1 MNRFS
6 LFLISLALTAFVC
19 GCGNGNSHKGH
30 SHGDEVSAEAGGHS
44 DHVHGDE
51 AHGDEAHGNEAHSH
65 DHEDG
70 HDHGHEGE
78 GHLLLTAYSDG
89 LEFFAETGTF
99 VAGQEVSVLLHVTEL
114 QDFKPYVGEDVSVCL
129 VPKGESAGDN
139 CGNCSHGHGT
149 EAEPEIEGHSH
160 THQHEGESHS
170 HEGETHEGHQHEG
183 EGHSHEGETH
193 EDHQHESE
201 GHSHESE
208 GHSHE
213 SEGHSHQHE
222 GKTEVQGIYRF
233 CVRAEAEGE
242 ANLVFSAD
250 GQRASIPVR
259 VFGSAS
265 EASEYAESLEV
276 RSSNGAVFPKEK
288 SWSVDF
294 ATEEAVLE
302 PFGQVIRATSRVQ
315 PSQEEVFTVSA
326 LTDGVVSIG
335 AKALV
340 EGREVRKGETLCIV
354 KGSGTADENL
364 ATKYARAEADY
375 NFARIEYERKK
386 ALASD
391 RIVSE
396 SELRQAEAAFEI
408 AKAVFENLK
417 GNFDAS
423 GQSAK
428 SPIEGFVT
436 SVTVSNGQFVR
447 AGDPIATVSRSRSLL
462 VVAEIQPRYSACLK
476 DICGATFKDMDSGRI
491 WTLDELGGKVVSYGK
506 SVSSD
511 SPLIPVTFSVPN
523 KGGFIPGSFL
533 QTRIITRSET
543 PAITLPTTSLIEEQ
557 GNYFVYRQLTPE
569 YFEKTPV
576 TIGAS
581 DGLRTE
587 IRSGLSAGERVVSK
601 GAMFVKLAQASGA
614 LDPHAGHNH

>member
-44 DHVHGDE
+44 DH
-51 AHGDEAHGNEAHSH
+51 AHGNEAHSH

-70 HDHGHEGE
+70 HEHGHEGE

-99 VAGQEVSVLLHVTEL
+99 VAGQEVSVLLHVTEI

-149 EAEPEIEGHSH
+149 EAEPEIEGEGH
-160 THQHEGESHS
+160 THQH
-170 HEGETHEGHQHEG
+170 

-193 EDHQHESE
+193 EDHQHEGETHEDHQHEDE
-201 GHSHESE
+201 GHT
-208 GHSHE
+208 
-213 SEGHSHQHE
+213 HQHE

-375 NFARIEYERKK
+375 NFARNEYERKK

>member
-44 DHVHGDE
+44 DH
-51 AHGDEAHGNEAHSH
+51 AHGNEAHSH

-149 EAEPEIEGHSH
+149 EAEPEIEGEGHS
-160 THQHEGESHS
+160 HQHEGHS
-170 HEGETHEGHQHEG
+170 HEGEAHEDHQHEG
-183 EGHSHEGETH
+183 EGHSH
-193 EDHQHESE
+193 QHESE
-201 GHSHESE
+201 GHT
-208 GHSHE
+208 
-213 SEGHSHQHE
+213 HQHE

-375 NFARIEYERKK
+375 NFARNEYERKK

>member
-44 DHVHGDE
+44 DH
-51 AHGDEAHGNEAHSH
+51 AHGNEAHSH

-70 HDHGHEGE
+70 HEHGHEGE

-149 EAEPEIEGHSH
+149 EAEPEIEG
-160 THQHEGESHS
+160 
-170 HEGETHEGHQHEG
+170 
-183 EGHSHEGETH
+183 
-193 EDHQHESE
+193 
-201 GHSHESE
+201 
-208 GHSHE
+208 
-213 SEGHSHQHE
+213 EGHSHQHE

-375 NFARIEYERKK
+375 NFARNEYERKK

-436 SVTVSNGQFVR
+436 SVTVSMGISIF
-447 AGDPIATVSRSRSLL
+447 
-462 VVAEIQPRYSACLK
+462 
-476 DICGATFKDMDSGRI
+476 
-491 WTLDELGGKVVSYGK
+491 
-506 SVSSD
+506 
-511 SPLIPVTFSVPN
+511 
-523 KGGFIPGSFL
+523 
-533 QTRIITRSET
+533 
-543 PAITLPTTSLIEEQ
+543 
-557 GNYFVYRQLTPE
+557 
-569 YFEKTPV
+569 
-576 TIGAS
+576 
-581 DGLRTE
+581 
-587 IRSGLSAGERVVSK
+587 
-601 GAMFVKLAQASGA
+601 
-614 LDPHAGHNH
+614 

>member
-44 DHVHGDE
+44 DH
-51 AHGDEAHGNEAHSH
+51 AHGNEAHSH

-139 CGNCSHGHGT
+139 CGNCSHGHGK
-149 EAEPEIEGHSH
+149 EAEPEIEGEGH
-160 THQHEGESHS
+160 THQHEGHS
-170 HEGETHEGHQHEG
+170 HEGETHEGHQHE
-183 EGHSHEGETH
+183 
-193 EDHQHESE
+193 SE
-201 GHSHESE
+201 GHT
-208 GHSHE
+208 
-213 SEGHSHQHE
+213 HQHE

-375 NFARIEYERKK
+375 NFARNEYERKK

>member
-1 MNRFS
+1 M
-6 LFLISLALTAFVC
+6 
-19 GCGNGNSHKGH
+19 
-30 SHGDEVSAEAGGHS
+30 
-44 DHVHGDE
+44 
-51 AHGDEAHGNEAHSH
+51 
-65 DHEDG
+65 
-70 HDHGHEGE
+70 
-78 GHLLLTAYSDG
+78 

-149 EAEPEIEGHSH
+149 EAEPEIEGEGH
-160 THQHEGESHS
+160 THQHEGHS

-183 EGHSHEGETH
+183 EGHSHE
-193 EDHQHESE
+193 SE
-201 GHSHESE
+201 GHSHEGE
-208 GHSHE
+208 GHT
-213 SEGHSHQHE
+213 HQHE

-265 EASEYAESLEV
+265 EASEYAESLEA

-375 NFARIEYERKK
+375 NFAKNEYERKK

>member
-1 MNRFS
+1 M
-6 LFLISLALTAFVC
+6 
-19 GCGNGNSHKGH
+19 
-30 SHGDEVSAEAGGHS
+30 SAEAGGHS
-44 DHVHGDE
+44 DH
-51 AHGDEAHGNEAHSH
+51 AHGNEAHSH

-139 CGNCSHGHGT
+139 CGNCSHGHGS
-149 EAEPEIEGHSH
+149 EAEPEIESEGHSH
-160 THQHEGESHS
+160 ESEGHS
-170 HEGETHEGHQHEG
+170 HEGETHEDHQHEGEGHTHQHEG

-193 EDHQHESE
+193 E
-201 GHSHESE
+201 
-208 GHSHE
+208 
-213 SEGHSHQHE
+213 SHQHE

-375 NFARIEYERKK
+375 NFARNEYERKK

>member
-44 DHVHGDE
+44 DH
-51 AHGDEAHGNEAHSH
+51 AHGDEAHSH

-70 HDHGHEGE
+70 HGHGHEGE

-149 EAEPEIEGHSH
+149 EAEPEIEGEGH
-160 THQHEGESHS
+160 THQHEGHS
-170 HEGETHEGHQHEG
+170 HE
-183 EGHSHEGETH
+183 SETH

-201 GHSHESE
+201 GHT
-208 GHSHE
+208 
-213 SEGHSHQHE
+213 HQHE

-375 NFARIEYERKK
+375 NFARNEYERKK

>member
-1 MNRFS
+1 M
-6 LFLISLALTAFVC
+6 
-19 GCGNGNSHKGH
+19 
-30 SHGDEVSAEAGGHS
+30 SAEAGGHS
-44 DHVHGDE
+44 DH
-51 AHGDEAHGNEAHSH
+51 AHGDEAHSH

-149 EAEPEIEGHSH
+149 EAEPEIEGEGHSHQHEGHSHEGEAHEDHQHEDESH
-160 THQHEGESHS
+160 THQHES
-170 HEGETHEGHQHEG
+170 ETHEGHQHEN
-183 EGHSHEGETH
+183 EGHT
-193 EDHQHESE
+193 
-201 GHSHESE
+201 
-208 GHSHE
+208 
-213 SEGHSHQHE
+213 HQHE

-375 NFARIEYERKK
+375 NFARNEYERKK

-491 WTLDELGGKVVSYGK
+491 WTLDELEGKVVSYGK

-533 QTRIITRSET
+533 QTRIITRSDT

>member
-30 SHGDEVSAEAGGHS
+30 SHVDEVSAEAGGHS
-44 DHVHGDE
+44 DH
-51 AHGDEAHGNEAHSH
+51 AHGDEAHSH

-149 EAEPEIEGHSH
+149 EAEPEIEGEGHS
-160 THQHEGESHS
+160 HQHEGHS
-170 HEGETHEGHQHEG
+170 HEGEAHEDHQHEG
-183 EGHSHEGETH
+183 EGHT
-193 EDHQHESE
+193 HQHESE
-201 GHSHESE
+201 GHQHESE
-208 GHSHE
+208 GHT
-213 SEGHSHQHE
+213 HQHE

-242 ANLVFSAD
+242 ADLVFSAG

-375 NFARIEYERKK
+375 NFARNEYERKK

>member
-44 DHVHGDE
+44 DN
-51 AHGDEAHGNEAHSH
+51 AHGDEAHSH

-139 CGNCSHGHGT
+139 CGNCSHGHGS
-149 EAEPEIEGHSH
+149 EAEPEI
-160 THQHEGESHS
+160 
-170 HEGETHEGHQHEG
+170 
-183 EGHSHEGETH
+183 
-193 EDHQHESE
+193 ESE

-213 SEGHSHQHE
+213 GEGHTHQHDTHAHE

-375 NFARIEYERKK
+375 NFARNEYERKK

>member
-44 DHVHGDE
+44 DH
-51 AHGDEAHGNEAHSH
+51 AHGDEAHSH

-149 EAEPEIEGHSH
+149 EAEPEIEGEGH
-160 THQHEGESHS
+160 THQH
-170 HEGETHEGHQHEG
+170 
-183 EGHSHEGETH
+183 EGHSHEGEGHTH
-193 EDHQHESE
+193 EGE
-201 GHSHESE
+201 GHT
-208 GHSHE
+208 
-213 SEGHSHQHE
+213 HQHE

-587 IRSGLSAGERVVSK
+587 IRSGLNAGERVVSK

>member
-44 DHVHGDE
+44 DH
-51 AHGDEAHGNEAHSH
+51 AHGDEAHSH

-139 CGNCSHGHGT
+139 CGNCSHGHGK
-149 EAEPEIEGHSH
+149 EAEPEIEGEGH
-160 THQHEGESHS
+160 THQHEGHS

-183 EGHSHEGETH
+183 ESRSHEGETH
-193 EDHQHESE
+193 EDQQHEGE
-201 GHSHESE
+201 GHT
-208 GHSHE
+208 
-213 SEGHSHQHE
+213 HQHE

-340 EGREVRKGETLCIV
+340 EGREVHKGETLCIV

-375 NFARIEYERKK
+375 NFARNEYERKK

-428 SPIEGFVT
+428 SPIEGFMT

>member
-44 DHVHGDE
+44 DH
-51 AHGDEAHGNEAHSH
+51 AHGDEAHSH

-70 HDHGHEGE
+70 HGHGHEGE

-149 EAEPEIEGHSH
+149 EAEPEIEG
-160 THQHEGESHS
+160 
-170 HEGETHEGHQHEG
+170 EGH
-183 EGHSHEGETH
+183 T
-193 EDHQHESE
+193 
-201 GHSHESE
+201 
-208 GHSHE
+208 
-213 SEGHSHQHE
+213 HQHE

-242 ANLVFSAD
+242 AKLVFSAD

-375 NFARIEYERKK
+375 NFARNEYERKK

>member
-30 SHGDEVSAEAGGHS
+30 SNGDEVSAEAGGHS
-44 DHVHGDE
+44 DH
-51 AHGDEAHGNEAHSH
+51 AHGDEAHSH

-375 NFARIEYERKK
+375 NFARNEYERKK

-533 QTRIITRSET
+533 QTRIITRSDT

>member
-44 DHVHGDE
+44 DH
-51 AHGDEAHGNEAHSH
+51 AHGDEAHSH

-99 VAGQEVSVLLHVTEL
+99 VAGQEVSVLLHVTEI

-149 EAEPEIEGHSH
+149 EAEPEIEGEGHSH
-160 THQHEGESHS
+160 QH
-170 HEGETHEGHQHEG
+170 
-183 EGHSHEGETH
+183 EGHSHEGEAH
-193 EDHQHESE
+193 EDHQHEDERHTHQHESE
-201 GHSHESE
+201 GHSHE
-208 GHSHE
+208 G
-213 SEGHSHQHE
+213 EGHSHQHE

-375 NFARIEYERKK
+375 NFARNEYERKK

>member
-1 MNRFS
+1 M
-6 LFLISLALTAFVC
+6 
-19 GCGNGNSHKGH
+19 
-30 SHGDEVSAEAGGHS
+30 SAEAGGHS
-44 DHVHGDE
+44 DH
-51 AHGDEAHGNEAHSH
+51 AHGNEAHSH

-114 QDFKPYVGEDVSVCL
+114 QSFKPYVGEDVSVCL
-129 VPKGESAGDN
+129 VPKGENAGDN

-149 EAEPEIEGHSH
+149 EAEPEIEGEGH
-160 THQHEGESHS
+160 THQH
-170 HEGETHEGHQHEG
+170 

-201 GHSHESE
+201 VHTHQHE
-208 GHSHE
+208 GHSH
-213 SEGHSHQHE
+213 EGHSHQHE
-222 GKTEVQGIYRF
+222 GKSEVQGIYRF

-375 NFARIEYERKK
+375 NFARNEYERKK

-587 IRSGLSAGERVVSK
+587 IRSGLNAGERVVSK

>member
-44 DHVHGDE
+44 DH
-51 AHGDEAHGNEAHSH
+51 AHGNEAHSH

-89 LEFFAETGTF
+89 MEFFAETGTF

-139 CGNCSHGHGT
+139 CGNCSHGHGK
-149 EAEPEIEGHSH
+149 EAEPEIEGEGH
-160 THQHEGESHS
+160 THQH
-170 HEGETHEGHQHEG
+170 

-201 GHSHESE
+201 GHSHEGEGHSHQHESE

-213 SEGHSHQHE
+213 DEGHTHQHE

-375 NFARIEYERKK
+375 NFARNEYERKK

-476 DICGATFKDMDSGRI
+476 DICGATFKDMDSRRI

>member
-1 MNRFS
+1 M
-6 LFLISLALTAFVC
+6 
-19 GCGNGNSHKGH
+19 
-30 SHGDEVSAEAGGHS
+30 SAEAGGHS
-44 DHVHGDE
+44 DH
-51 AHGDEAHGNEAHSH
+51 AHGNEAHSH

-70 HDHGHEGE
+70 HEHGHEGE

-149 EAEPEIEGHSH
+149 EAEPEIEGEGHTHQHEGHSH
-160 THQHEGESHS
+160 EGETHEDHQHEGESHS

-183 EGHSHEGETH
+183 EGHSHTHEG

-201 GHSHESE
+201 GHT
-208 GHSHE
+208 
-213 SEGHSHQHE
+213 HQHE

-375 NFARIEYERKK
+375 NFARNEYERKK

>member
-44 DHVHGDE
+44 DH
-51 AHGDEAHGNEAHSH
+51 AHGDEAHSH

-149 EAEPEIEGHSH
+149 EAELEIEGEGHSH
-160 THQHEGESHS
+160 QH
-170 HEGETHEGHQHEG
+170 

-193 EDHQHESE
+193 EGHQHESE

-213 SEGHSHQHE
+213 SEGHSHESEGHSHEGEGHTHQHE

-375 NFARIEYERKK
+375 NFARNEYERKK

>member
-44 DHVHGDE
+44 DH
-51 AHGDEAHGNEAHSH
+51 AHGDEAHSH
-65 DHEDG
+65 DQEDG

-149 EAEPEIEGHSH
+149 EAEPEIEGEGHS
-160 THQHEGESHS
+160 HQHED
-170 HEGETHEGHQHEG
+170 
-183 EGHSHEGETH
+183 HSHEGETH
-193 EDHQHESE
+193 EDHQHEDE
-201 GHSHESE
+201 GHSHEGE
-208 GHSHE
+208 GHT
-213 SEGHSHQHE
+213 HQHE

-265 EASEYAESLEV
+265 EASEYAESLEA

-354 KGSGTADENL
+354 KGSATADENL

-375 NFARIEYERKK
+375 NFARNEYERKK

-476 DICGATFKDMDSGRI
+476 DICGATFKDMDNGRI

>member
-44 DHVHGDE
+44 DH
-51 AHGDEAHGNEAHSH
+51 AHGDEAHSH

-70 HDHGHEGE
+70 HDHGHESE

-149 EAEPEIEGHSH
+149 EAEPEIEGD
-160 THQHEGESHS
+160 
-170 HEGETHEGHQHEG
+170 
-183 EGHSHEGETH
+183 GHS
-193 EDHQHESE
+193 HQHESE

-208 GHSHE
+208 GHT
-213 SEGHSHQHE
+213 HQHE

-375 NFARIEYERKK
+375 NFARNEYERKK

>member
-44 DHVHGDE
+44 DH
-51 AHGDEAHGNEAHSH
+51 AHGDEAHSH

-139 CGNCSHGHGT
+139 CGNCSHGHGK
-149 EAEPEIEGHSH
+149 EAEPEIEGEGH
-160 THQHEGESHS
+160 THQHEGHS
-170 HEGETHEGHQHEG
+170 HE
-183 EGHSHEGETH
+183 SETH
-193 EDHQHESE
+193 EDHQHEGE
-201 GHSHESE
+201 GHT
-208 GHSHE
+208 
-213 SEGHSHQHE
+213 HQHE

-375 NFARIEYERKK
+375 NFARNEYERKK

>member
-1 MNRFS
+1 M
-6 LFLISLALTAFVC
+6 
-19 GCGNGNSHKGH
+19 
-30 SHGDEVSAEAGGHS
+30 SAEAGGHS
-44 DHVHGDE
+44 DH
-51 AHGDEAHGNEAHSH
+51 AHGDEAHSH

-139 CGNCSHGHGT
+139 CGNCSHGHGK
-149 EAEPEIEGHSH
+149 EAEPEIESEGHSH
-160 THQHEGESHS
+160 QH
-170 HEGETHEGHQHEG
+170 

-193 EDHQHESE
+193 EDHQHEDERHTHQHE
-201 GHSHESE
+201 G
-208 GHSHE
+208 
-213 SEGHSHQHE
+213 EGHSHQHE
-222 GKTEVQGIYRF
+222 EKTEVQGIYRF

-375 NFARIEYERKK
+375 NFARNEYERKK

>member
-30 SHGDEVSAEAGGHS
+30 SLGDEVSAEAGGHS
-44 DHVHGDE
+44 DH
-51 AHGDEAHGNEAHSH
+51 AHGNEAHSH

-70 HDHGHEGE
+70 HDLGHEGE

-89 LEFFAETGTF
+89 LEFFAETGTL

-149 EAEPEIEGHSH
+149 EAEPEIEGEGHS
-160 THQHEGESHS
+160 HQHEGHSHEGEAHEGHQLEGEGHSHS
-170 HEGETHEGHQHEG
+170 HEGETHEGNQHEG
-183 EGHSHEGETH
+183 EGHTH
-193 EDHQHESE
+193 Q
-201 GHSHESE
+201 HESE

-265 EASEYAESLEV
+265 EAAEYAESLEV

-375 NFARIEYERKK
+375 NFARNEYERKK

>member
-44 DHVHGDE
+44 DH
-51 AHGDEAHGNEAHSH
+51 AHGNEAHSH

-89 LEFFAETGTF
+89 MEFFAETGTF

-139 CGNCSHGHGT
+139 CGNCSHGHGK
-149 EAEPEIEGHSH
+149 EAEPEIEGEGH
-160 THQHEGESHS
+160 THQH
-170 HEGETHEGHQHEG
+170 

-201 GHSHESE
+201 GHSHEGEGHSHQHESE

-213 SEGHSHQHE
+213 GEGHTHQHE

-250 GQRASIPVR
+250 GQRACIPVR

-340 EGREVRKGETLCIV
+340 EGREVHKGETLCIV

-375 NFARIEYERKK
+375 NFARNEYERKK

>member
-1 MNRFS
+1 M
-6 LFLISLALTAFVC
+6 
-19 GCGNGNSHKGH
+19 
-30 SHGDEVSAEAGGHS
+30 
-44 DHVHGDE
+44 
-51 AHGDEAHGNEAHSH
+51 
-65 DHEDG
+65 
-70 HDHGHEGE
+70 
-78 GHLLLTAYSDG
+78 
-89 LEFFAETGTF
+89 EFFAETGTF

-149 EAEPEIEGHSH
+149 EAEPEIEGEGH
-160 THQHEGESHS
+160 THQH
-170 HEGETHEGHQHEG
+170 

-201 GHSHESE
+201 GHSHEGE
-208 GHSHE
+208 GHTHE
-213 SEGHSHQHE
+213 GEGHTHQHE

-587 IRSGLSAGERVVSK
+587 IRSGLNAGERVVSK

>member
-1 MNRFS
+1 M
-6 LFLISLALTAFVC
+6 
-19 GCGNGNSHKGH
+19 
-30 SHGDEVSAEAGGHS
+30 SAEAGGHS
-44 DHVHGDE
+44 DH
-51 AHGDEAHGNEAHSH
+51 AHGNEAHSH

-70 HDHGHEGE
+70 HEHGHEGE

-139 CGNCSHGHGT
+139 CGNCSHGHGK
-149 EAEPEIEGHSH
+149 EAEPEIEGEGH
-160 THQHEGESHS
+160 THQHEGHS

-183 EGHSHEGETH
+183 EGHSHEGEAH
-193 EDHQHESE
+193 EDHQHEGEGHTHQHESE
-201 GHSHESE
+201 GHTHQHESE
-208 GHSHE
+208 GHT
-213 SEGHSHQHE
+213 HQHE

-233 CVRAEAEGE
+233 CVRAEGEGE

-375 NFARIEYERKK
+375 NFARNEYERKK

-476 DICGATFKDMDSGRI
+476 DICGATFKDMDSGWI

>member
-44 DHVHGDE
+44 DH
-51 AHGDEAHGNEAHSH
+51 AHGDEAHSH

-149 EAEPEIEGHSH
+149 EAEPEIEGEGH
-160 THQHEGESHS
+160 THQHEGHS
-170 HEGETHEGHQHEG
+170 HE
-183 EGHSHEGETH
+183 SETH

-201 GHSHESE
+201 GHTHQHESE
-208 GHSHE
+208 GHQHE
-213 SEGHSHQHE
+213 GEGHTHQHE

-375 NFARIEYERKK
+375 NFARNEYERKK

>member
-30 SHGDEVSAEAGGHS
+30 SHGDEVAAEAGGHS
-44 DHVHGDE
+44 DH
-51 AHGDEAHGNEAHSH
+51 AHGNEAHSH

-265 EASEYAESLEV
+265 EAAEYAESLEV

-375 NFARIEYERKK
+375 NFARNEYERKK

>member
-44 DHVHGDE
+44 DH
-51 AHGDEAHGNEAHSH
+51 AHGNEAHSH

-70 HDHGHEGE
+70 HEHGHEGE

-149 EAEPEIEGHSH
+149 EAEPEIEGEGHS
-160 THQHEGESHS
+160 HQHEGHS
-170 HEGETHEGHQHEG
+170 HEGEAHEDHQHEG
-183 EGHSHEGETH
+183 EGHT
-193 EDHQHESE
+193 HQHESE
-201 GHSHESE
+201 GHQHESE
-208 GHSHE
+208 GHT
-213 SEGHSHQHE
+213 HQHE

-375 NFARIEYERKK
+375 NFARNEYERKK

>member
-44 DHVHGDE
+44 DH
-51 AHGDEAHGNEAHSH
+51 AHGDEAHSH

-149 EAEPEIEGHSH
+149 EAEPEIEG
-160 THQHEGESHS
+160 ESHS
-170 HEGETHEGHQHEG
+170 HEGEGH
-183 EGHSHEGETH
+183 T
-193 EDHQHESE
+193 
-201 GHSHESE
+201 
-208 GHSHE
+208 
-213 SEGHSHQHE
+213 HQHE

-375 NFARIEYERKK
+375 NFARNEYERKK

>member
-19 GCGNGNSHKGH
+19 SCGNGNSHKGH

-44 DHVHGDE
+44 DH
-51 AHGDEAHGNEAHSH
+51 AHGDEAHSH

-89 LEFFAETGTF
+89 MEFFAETGTL

-149 EAEPEIEGHSH
+149 EAEPEIEGEGH
-160 THQHEGESHS
+160 THQHEGE
-170 HEGETHEGHQHEG
+170 THESHQHE
-183 EGHSHEGETH
+183 
-193 EDHQHESE
+193 D
-201 GHSHESE
+201 
-208 GHSHE
+208 
-213 SEGHSHQHE
+213 EGHSHQHE

-375 NFARIEYERKK
+375 NFARNEYERKK

>member
-44 DHVHGDE
+44 DH
-51 AHGDEAHGNEAHSH
+51 AHGDEAHSH

-193 EDHQHESE
+193 EGHQ
-201 GHSHESE
+201 HESE

-587 IRSGLSAGERVVSK
+587 IRSGLNAGERVVSK

>member
-1 MNRFS
+1 M
-6 LFLISLALTAFVC
+6 
-19 GCGNGNSHKGH
+19 
-30 SHGDEVSAEAGGHS
+30 SAEAGGHS
-44 DHVHGDE
+44 DH
-51 AHGDEAHGNEAHSH
+51 AHGDEAHSH

-70 HDHGHEGE
+70 HGHGHEGE

-139 CGNCSHGHGT
+139 CGNCSHVHDT
-149 EAEPEIEGHSH
+149 EAEPEIEGEGH
-160 THQHEGESHS
+160 THQHEGE
-170 HEGETHEGHQHEG
+170 THEGRQHEG
-183 EGHSHEGETH
+183 DGHSHEGETH

-375 NFARIEYERKK
+375 NFARNEYERKK

-533 QTRIITRSET
+533 QTRIITRSDT

>member
-44 DHVHGDE
+44 DH
-51 AHGDEAHGNEAHSH
+51 AHGDEAHSH

-149 EAEPEIEGHSH
+149 EAEPEIEGEGH
-160 THQHEGESHS
+160 THQH
-170 HEGETHEGHQHEG
+170 

-201 GHSHESE
+201 GHSHEGEGHSHQHESE

-213 SEGHSHQHE
+213 DEGHTHQHE

-375 NFARIEYERKK
+375 NFARNEYERKK

>member
-44 DHVHGDE
+44 DH
-51 AHGDEAHGNEAHSH
+51 AHGDEAHSH

-149 EAEPEIEGHSH
+149 EAELEIEGEGHSH
-160 THQHEGESHS
+160 QH
-170 HEGETHEGHQHEG
+170 

-193 EDHQHESE
+193 EGHQHESE

-213 SEGHSHQHE
+213 GEGHTHQHE

-375 NFARIEYERKK
+375 NFARNEYERKK

>member
-44 DHVHGDE
+44 DH
-51 AHGDEAHGNEAHSH
+51 AHGNEAHSH

-149 EAEPEIEGHSH
+149 EAKREIEG
-160 THQHEGESHS
+160 
-170 HEGETHEGHQHEG
+170 EG

-201 GHSHESE
+201 GHSHEGKAHE
-208 GHSHE
+208 DHQHEDERHTHQHE
-213 SEGHSHQHE
+213 SEGHQHESEGHTHQHE

-375 NFARIEYERKK
+375 NFARNEYERKK

>member
-30 SHGDEVSAEAGGHS
+30 SHGDEVAAEAGGHS
-44 DHVHGDE
+44 DH
-51 AHGDEAHGNEAHSH
+51 AHGDEAHSH

-149 EAEPEIEGHSH
+149 EAEPEIEGEGH
-160 THQHEGESHS
+160 THQHESRS
-170 HEGETHEGHQHEG
+170 HEGETHEGHQHEN
-183 EGHSHEGETH
+183 EGHT
-193 EDHQHESE
+193 
-201 GHSHESE
+201 
-208 GHSHE
+208 
-213 SEGHSHQHE
+213 HQHE

-375 NFARIEYERKK
+375 NFARNEYERKK

>member
-1 MNRFS
+1 M
-6 LFLISLALTAFVC
+6 
-19 GCGNGNSHKGH
+19 
-30 SHGDEVSAEAGGHS
+30 SAEAGGHS
-44 DHVHGDE
+44 DH
-51 AHGDEAHGNEAHSH
+51 AHGDEAHSH

-139 CGNCSHGHGT
+139 CGNCSHVHGT
-149 EAEPEIEGHSH
+149 EAEPEIEGEGEGH
-160 THQHEGESHS
+160 THQHEGHS
-170 HEGETHEGHQHEG
+170 HESETHEGHQHED
-183 EGHSHEGETH
+183 EGHT
-193 EDHQHESE
+193 
-201 GHSHESE
+201 
-208 GHSHE
+208 
-213 SEGHSHQHE
+213 HQHE

-375 NFARIEYERKK
+375 NFARNEYERKK